1 VTLSSYR
8 FALDPTPTQVRDL
21 RSHCGAARV
30 AYNWGLAHVKAAAG
44 QRGAE
49 TTYGVPIEAL
59 TPAVSWSLYSL
70 RKEWN
75 AAKGEVAP
83 WWGECSK
90 EAFNTGLDGL
100 ARALKNWGDSR
111 SGKRKGAP
119 VGFPRFKS
127 KHRSRLSVRFTTGA
141 IRCET
146 KHAVLPRLGR
156 VKLHEDACGL
166 VDKVDAGT
174 ARVISAAVR
183 FERGQW
189 FVSFTVD
196 MDRRTRTSAIAGS
209 VVGVDLGIKTLAVL
223 STGEQVPN
231 PRHSGGGARKVRRL
245 SRTVSRRVGPYD
257 SATKTRQH
265 PSNRWRAATAALA
278 EAQGRVADQ
287 RRDSTHKLTT
297 MLARTFETVVVED
310 LFVAGMAGNHSLARH
325 VADASFGQIHRQ
337 LEYKTAWNGGRVVVV
352 DRWFP
357 SSKTCSG
364 CGAVKAKLALSERSY
379 VCMACGMVLDRDLNA
394 AKNLAAMGEAMVAG
408 SGPETLNGRGGQGVL
423 ALPVKRQ
430 PGTAQTGNTG
440 TVQPQGRTAVRE
452 LTNAH

>member
-1 VTLSSYR
+1 MRLRRGGVSARRRLS
-8 FALDPTPTQVRDL
+8 TP
-21 RSHCGAARV
+21 
-30 AYNWGLAHVKAAAG
+30 
-44 QRGAE
+44 
-49 TTYGVPIEAL
+49 AL
-59 TPAVSWSLYSL
+59 TGWHG
-70 RKEWN
+70 RQ
-75 AAKGEVAP
+75 
-83 WWGECSK
+83 
-90 EAFNTGLDGL
+90 
-100 ARALKNWGDSR
+100 KNWGDSR

-156 VKLHEDACGL
+156 VKLHEDASGL

-189 FVSFTVD
+189 NASFTVD
-196 MDRRTRTSAIAGS
+196 MQRPTLTSAMAGS
-209 VVGVDLGIKTLAVL
+209 VVGVDLGIKTLAAA

-231 PRHSGGGARKVRRL
+231 PRHSNGAARKVRHL

-257 SATKTRQH
+257 PATKTRQH

-278 EAQGRVADQ
+278 KAQGRVADQ

-297 MLARTFETVVVED
+297 MLARKFAAVVVED
-310 LFVAGMAGNHSLARH
+310 LFVAGMVRNHSLARH
-325 VADASFGQIHRQ
+325 VADASFGQIRRQ
-337 LEYKTAWNGGRVVVV
+337 LEYKTVWNGGRVVVV

-364 CGAVKAKLALSERSY
+364 CGGVKAKLALSERSY

-394 AKNLAAMGEAMVAG
+394 AKNLAVLGEAMVAG
-408 SGPETLNGRGGQGVL
+408 SGPETINGRGGQGVL

-430 PGTAQTGNTG
+430 PGTAQAGSTG